1 MFNLQPLVVLRFN
14 LPDLGLTTDLNQ
26 ETNKGSDVL
35 SFDLDSFYN
44 FFFLNFNNFFRPVNA
59 TDKNKRPFQSY
70 DAKRPAKRL
79 AKRPAKRPSKRPT
92 KRPSRQNNQSE
103 RQNK

>member
-1 MFNLQPLVVLRFN
+1 MLGFN

-35 SFDLDSFYN
+35 SFDLDFFYKIH
-44 FFFLNFNNFFRPVNA
+44 FFLNFNNFFRPVNA

-70 DAKRPAKRL
+70 DAKRPAKSL

-92 KRPSRQNNQSE
+92 KRPSRQNNQSI